1 MAVVRVASM
10 PRTVCVV
17 VSLLLLLVLLIVK
30 KKKKKR
36 CSALCNVSPHLSV
49 YIPDTGLFM
58 LTSLVRPSISYF
70 VCLIL
75 WLLFC

>member
-30 KKKKKR
+30 KKEKMF
-36 CSALCNVSPHLSV
+36 SPICNVSPHLSV

>member
-30 KKKKKR
+30 KKRKDVQPYLQ
-36 CSALCNVSPHLSV
+36 CFPSP
-49 YIPDTGLFM
+49 
-58 LTSLVRPSISYF
+58 
-70 VCLIL
+70 
-75 WLLFC
+75 FCIYS

>member
-30 KKKKKR
+30 KKRRKDVQPF
-36 CSALCNVSPHLSV
+36 AMFPLTFL
-49 YIPDTGLFM
+49 YIFLIQAY
-58 LTSLVRPSISYF
+58 S
-70 VCLIL
+70 CLRL
-75 WLLFC
+75 